1 MKFSVSFKTA
11 LQKIGKEFVS
21 SSVVYY
27 KPATPMERGI
37 LEIYGRHTFLEH
49 TIHFL
54 TELQN
59 TEVCY
64 FT

>member
-27 KPATPMERGI
+27 KPATPMARGI
-37 LEIYGRHTFLEH
+37 LEIYGRHTFWN
-49 TIHFL
+49 IR
-54 TELQN
+54 
-59 TEVCY
+59 Y
-64 FT
+64 IS